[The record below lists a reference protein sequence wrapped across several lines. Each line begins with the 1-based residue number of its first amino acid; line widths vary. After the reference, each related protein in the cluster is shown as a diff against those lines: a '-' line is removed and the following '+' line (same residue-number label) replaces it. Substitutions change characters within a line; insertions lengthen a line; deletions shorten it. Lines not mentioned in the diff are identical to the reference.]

1 MSTREQRITRLI
13 GELPDTLRRVEE
25 GFDADELQEATLEA
39 VAAKVD
45 RFFEVVRSS
54 DTDEPQAAF
63 DVIAAWADLW
73 RTRPALIADVVGCS
87 VSGGRDL
94 FRDGWADVLG
104 MEAFLQAEERLRR
117 RLPELVRLAL
127 QVPKPVRW
135 VDELEEFVDATVE
148 GKGATDQ
155 WAKDLL
161 TDLDAAELVIAAA
174 RVAEVEVPERVE
186 LGMRLVRGAL
196 EHEAEAFIGVRRW
209 FTARAR
215 AVELERPAHG
225 ELVASASWYLPL
237 LREVLSFEAWRRG
250 EEPVDPVVQATAAEL
265 LHARQ
270 AQEPPTAS
278 VARDVLSEP
287 VMRYWEPYLAAAP
300 EAGPRVWRKPLR
312 WLSAD
317 GRYVAVARLSVESG
331 EAEAFPMRIH
341 HAAKVGDEFFEGVP
355 ADGLAGGRVRIADV
369 EAPIIEGGHVQLS
382 AEELQRAIEQA
393 SDRDLIVSIGS
404 EEQRFKRVED

>member
-1 MSTREQRITRLI
+1 MRRI
-13 GELPDTLRRVEE
+13 EE
-25 GFDADELQEATLEA
+25 GFDADELREATLEA

-73 RTRPALIADVVGCS
+73 RTRPALIAEVVGSS
-87 VSGGRDL
+87 VSEGRDL
-94 FRDGWADVLG
+94 LKDGWADVLG
-104 MEAFLQAEERLRR
+104 MEAFVEAEERLQR

-127 QVPKPVRW
+127 QVPKPVQW
-135 VDELEEFVDATVE
+135 VDELEEFVDVTVE
-148 GKGATDQ
+148 GEGATDQ

-161 TDLDAAELVIAAA
+161 TDLDAAELVVSAA
-174 RVAEVEVPERVE
+174 RIAGVEVPERVE
-186 LGMRLVRGAL
+186 LGMRLARGAL
-196 EHEAEAFIGVRRW
+196 EHEAEVFTGVRRW

-215 AVELERPAHG
+215 AVELERPAHR

-250 EEPVDPVVQATAAEL
+250 EEPVDPVAQTTAAEL

-270 AQEPPTAS
+270 GQEPPTAS
-278 VARDVLSEP
+278 VARDVLPEP
-287 VMRYWEPYLAAAP
+287 IREHRGAYLAAAP
-300 EAGPRVWRKPLR
+300 EAPPRAWRKPAR

-317 GRYVAVARLSVESG
+317 GRYVAVARLPVESS

-341 HAAKVGDEFFEGVP
+341 HAAKVGDEFFEGAP
-355 ADGLAGGRVRIADV
+355 ADDLAGGRVRIADV
-369 EAPIIEGGHVQLS
+369 EAPIIEGGHVQFS
-382 AEELQRAIEQA
+382 AEELQCAIEQA
-393 SDRDLIVSIGS
+393 SDRDLIVSIGA